1 MKVLVTILF
10 VLLAHAA
17 HAQGS
22 IISLNPSF
30 APSAC
35 PYPATAATDGCAG
48 ALAELGSLSGAS
60 AYDPNGFNDW
70 RQSAQSYA
78 GCSAAALNLPCHP
91 PTNNVAAVD
100 YAVGLPTSHV
110 ALLVDP
116 NVTAPANCTFALVGS
131 LSLGPQL
138 TCGNSAGQDVDLEN
152 TELGPIGG
160 HGCTIV
166 VLKHAN
172 LTAGRS
178 VTMKYNHMLADTN
191 CTHGLTGSAAD
202 VETDSGS
209 LGANVDIEWNDFL
222 GNWLD
227 ACCLT
232 GTQGGIFVPTSG
244 NAIVKYNNMAGWNAI
259 MVTVGLS
266 STTNAYVDFNFMDG
280 AVSRGGSGIH
290 TEFTAWRF
298 NSGQTSMNY
307 GEMNYNTGI
316 ETKDT
321 CNCGTAILW
330 FNNGSPGY
338 TYNSPTV
345 IGNTVISNIVGTA
358 TTNTGETVTGWID
371 DGTGT
376 YAAPGGAGN
385 LFTIHSVTG
394 SGSFGSKSTVGNIFM
409 DGPPNGSGQYT
420 FDCRTGGICGSN
432 AFNPVLTAQQVNS
445 VAAVATAIG
454 GALIYLG
461 SNTFV
466 NPVVQGNWTDA
477 TSAGGAFTTQ
487 GATCS
492 GTVTFDA
499 SNKSLVTGLANNS
512 WAVTG
517 AGC

>member
-1 MKVLVTILF
+1 MKTVFAILLVF
-10 VLLAHAA
+10 LAHAA
-17 HAQGS
+17 QAQS
-22 IISLNPSF
+22 ILSLNPSF
-30 APSAC
+30 AATAC

-48 ALAELGSLSGAS
+48 ALVALGSLSGAS
-60 AYDPNGFNDW
+60 AYDTNGFNDF
-70 RQSAQSYA
+70 RQSGQSYA
-78 GCSAAALNLPCHP
+78 GCSAASLNLSCHP
-91 PTNNVAAVD
+91 PSNNVAGVD
-100 YAVGLPTSHV
+100 YAVGLPTAHV

-116 NVTAPANCTFALVGS
+116 NVSPPANCTWASVGS
-131 LSLGPQL
+131 LSTGPQL
-138 TCGNSAGQDVDLEN
+138 TCGNTAGQDVDIEN
-152 TELGPIGG
+152 IELGAIGG

-172 LTAGRS
+172 LTAGRT
-178 VTMKYNHMLADTN
+178 VTIKYNHMLADAN
-191 CTHGLTGSAAD
+191 CTHGLTGAAAD
-202 VETDSGS
+202 IMADSGS

-232 GTQGGIFVPTSG
+232 GTQGGVFIPTSG
-244 NAIVKYNNMAGWNAI
+244 NVTFKYNNVQGWNAVMFNI
-259 MVTVGLS
+259 GAS
-266 STTNAYVDFNFMDG
+266 STTNLYMDYNFMRG

-290 TEFTAWRF
+290 TEFTALRF
-298 NSGQTSMNY
+298 NAGQTVLPY
-307 GEMNYNTGI
+307 VEMEYNTAV
-316 ETKDT
+316 ETADT

-338 TYNSPTV
+338 TYTASYA

-385 LFTIHSVTG
+385 LFTVHSVTG

-420 FDCRTGGICGSN
+420 FDCRTGGICSSN

-454 GALIYLG
+454 GGLIYFG
-461 SNTFV
+461 TNTFT
-466 NPVVQGNWTDA
+466 NIVVQNNWTDP
-477 TSAGGAFTTQ
+477 TSSGGAFTTQ

-492 GTVTFDA
+492 NSPTFDT
-499 SNKSLVTGLANNS
+499 SNKSLVTGAANNS
-512 WAVTG
+512 WSVTG
-517 AGC
+517 SGC